1 MIKTL
6 TGFDC
11 PGCGSQRAIH
21 ALLTGH
27 PAEAWHHNAAFI
39 LSLPLLG
46 LTALVRLRPRLWP
59 RLTRLTG
66 SRPFI
71 LTIFFLFILWT
82 IGRNLPLDY

>member
-6 TGFDC
+6 TGYDC

-27 PAEAWHHNAAFI
+27 PADAWHHNAAFV
-39 LSLPLLG
+39 LSLPLL
-46 LTALVRLRPRLWP
+46 ALIAVVRLWPRLWP

-71 LTIFFLFILWT
+71 LSIFFLFILWT
-82 IGRNLPLDY
+82 IGRNLPID